1 MKWYHLHI
9 HSFEKHTWVLQIAK
23 KEKLRKIVQNK
34 GTFCGLIKKSG
45 VMPFEN
51 IKLKLLMTFLL
62 STILSW
68 YQADIKAINS
78 SRLILIFAE
87 HKKSCNFLWCSPLST
102 CCLLL
107 PFSTESPYSNW
118 HFFYWNIGMHK
129 KCNRKE
135 DTNLIWSNIKT
146 SLV

>member
-1 MKWYHLHI
+1 M
-9 HSFEKHTWVLQIAK
+9 QIAK

-107 PFSTESPYSNW
+107 PFTTESPYSNW
-118 HFFYWNIGMHK
+118 HYFLLEHRNAQKMQPERGYKSYLKQYKNKFGLIAS
-129 KCNRKE
+129 NRFSVFVH
-135 DTNLIWSNIKT
+135 I
-146 SLV
+146 V